1 MKRKN
6 KAGNIILRIHTLTQV
21 GILMVLLGS
30 CTDMGDEIL
39 SEEIAGCTDT
49 EACNFNAE
57 ATTDD
62 GSCLFNDCAGDCGGE
77 AVIDS
82 CGICGGN
89 ETDSE
94 NCGCADGS
102 EQDCAGYCLGEI
114 GFGAEVDSCGICEGD
129 NSTCTGCTDENAV
142 NYDPNA
148 IIPCEGCCVTV
159 SFISDIQPIFNVN
172 CMGCHGNSSGLNLS
186 TYSNLMNGGNSGS
199 AVIPGDGA
207 NSLIIQKLRGTGPG
221 SQMPLGGNALDE
233 SLISLIETWINE
245 GALNN

>member
-6 KAGNIILRIHTLTQV
+6 KEGVLIHRIHTLAQI
-21 GILMVLLGS
+21 GILLVFFGS
-30 CTDMGDEIL
+30 CTDLGDEML

-57 ATTDD
+57 ATTND
-62 GSCLFNDCAGDCGGE
+62 GSCAFEED
-77 AVIDS
+77 I
-82 CGICGGN
+82 CGICGGAGV
-89 ETDSE
+89 EADDCCDEGVTTDD
-94 NCGCADGS
+94 CG
-102 EQDCAGYCLGEI
+102 
-114 GFGAEVDSCGICEGD
+114 VCGGD
-129 NSTCTGCTDENAV
+129 NSSCVNFIDE
-142 NYDPNA
+142 
-148 IIPCEGCCVTV
+148 IL
-159 SFISDIQPIFNVN
+159 PIFNTN
-172 CMGCHGNSSGLNLS
+172 CTGCHGNSSGLNLS
-186 TYSNLMNGGNSGS
+186 TYSNLMNGGNIGS